1 MKKLIIALF
10 IAFLGVTTKAESNFV
25 FEAGSEIHSGF
36 SLLEFNRLKVGYRF
50 YDFNRVGVY
59 GGIFLAN
66 VLNFHP
72 ERTVENSYSWGAYY
86 DLSLT
91 NLFDKISGQQHTAR
105 WVDPYLKVEYAGRNI
120 NYTQTNSFSPP
131 PTNANEFNYG
141 FGIALMPTEQLG
153 LVFEYTDM
161 YIYWGIRFRL
171 QRFNY

>member
-1 MKKLIIALF
+1 MKKLIAGIWLVLLAVG
-10 IAFLGVTTKAESNFV
+10 AKAENNMV

-36 SLLEFNRLKVGYRF
+36 SLLEFNRVKVGYRF
-50 YDFNRVGVY
+50 YDFNRVGAY

-91 NLFDKISGQQHTAR
+91 NLFDKIQGKHSAR
-105 WVDPYLKVEYAGRNI
+105 WVDPYLKIEYAGRNI

-131 PTNANEFNYG
+131 PTHVNQFNYG
-141 FGIALMPTEQLG
+141 VGLALMPSEQWG

-161 YIYWGIRFRL
+161 YIYWGIRFRM
-171 QRFNY
+171 QHFY

>member
-1 MKKLIIALF
+1 MKKLLLILF
-10 IAFLGVTTKAESNFV
+10 LVCAGLSSKAESNFV

-36 SLLEFNRLKVGYRF
+36 SLLEFDRLKVGYRF

-66 VLNFHP
+66 VINFHP

-91 NLFDKISGQQHTAR
+91 NLWDKLNGHHTAR
-105 WVDPYLKVEYAGRNI
+105 WIDPYLKAEFAGRNI
-120 NYTQTNSFSPP
+120 NYTRTNNFSKPS
-131 PTNANEFNYG
+131 TTSHEFNYG
-141 FGIALMPTEQLG
+141 FGVALMPTEQLG

-171 QRFNY
+171 QRFDY